1 MRTHRR
7 LWPVVAPLAVAA
19 VAVSLVLPGS
29 RHQWAESVIQQPSS
43 YSAVAFVAPSELP
56 TDRGL
61 GTALEF
67 TFTVENHESE
77 RLRYPYFL
85 LASPTANKDG
95 IVGGGTSRGP
105 RRRIAQRQCVGRPQV
120 LGVAL
125 PNHGRTGR
133 PWWGGRRLQ
142 LHRDWLGRDRSEG
155 RMTTAPPRSQ
165 ALVLPDPKEKGHD
178 PVIPI
183 IVGAAFAVANDW
195 P

>member
-7 LWPVVAPLAVAA
+7 LWPVLAPLAVAA

-56 TDRGL
+56 ATVVSGQP
-61 GTALEF
+61 LEF

-95 IVGGGTSRGP
+95 IVGGGSVVVPAGESRN
-105 RRRIAQRQCVGRPQV
+105 VNV
-120 LGVAL
+120 SV
-125 PNHGRTGR
+125 
-133 PWWGGRRLQ
+133 
-142 LHRDWLGRDRSEG
+142 
-155 RMTTAPPRSQ
+155 
-165 ALVLPDPKEKGHD
+165 DPKCSGS
-178 PVIPI
+178 PCRIT
-183 IVGAAFAVANDW
+183 VGLAGRGGEAVDFNFTVTGLAETGAKAG
-195 P
+195 